1 MGVQKVTFDGANVT
15 SKIDADLYHFLFS
28 SDVGILRNVKSGCS
42 YTLANNTITFLEGY
56 VAVYGRI
63 IYIENQTTISVT
75 PDSSKFGYVV
85 LGVDTQANSVTIY
98 IKEAVGTYPVL
109 TQNNLQNADGLFEFA
124 LAAYSKTT
132 TSVSLI
138 NGFERSTITSDRQ
151 RVNELETKINERFY
165 PQRLLITKISNGVYR
180 FADVNSTIL
189 MESILYVV
197 IENTTIVSLPTNQL
211 FIVVGS
217 NSSLSYRYGGADYS
231 LSISYANGLVT
242 LSLGNTSHRVT
253 QAYLKK

>member
-1 MGVQKVTFDGANVT
+1 MGIQKVTFDGANVT

-28 SDVGILRNVKSGCS
+28 SDIGILKYVKSQCS
-42 YTLANNTITFLEGY
+42 YTLANNTITFLDGY

-63 IYIENQTTISVT
+63 IYIENQTTVSVT
-75 PDSSKFGYVV
+75 PDSSKYGYVV
-85 LGVDTQANSVTIY
+85 LGVDTQTNTVSIY

-109 TQNNLQNADGLFEFA
+109 TQANLQITEGLYEYA

-132 TSVSLI
+132 TSVNLI
-138 NGFERSTITSDRQ
+138 NEFERQMISSDRV
-151 RVNELETKINERFY
+151 RVEELESKLKDFYY
-165 PQRLLITKISNGVYR
+165 PQQLGLTKLSNGVYR
-180 FADVNSTIL
+180 FGDVNSYAL
-189 MESILYVV
+189 MKSILYIV

-217 NSSLSYRYGGADYS
+217 NSSMSYRYGGADYS
-231 LSISYANGLVT
+231 LSISYVNGLVT

>member
-28 SDVGILRNVKSGCS
+28 SDVGVLKYVKSQCS
-42 YTLANNTITFLEGY
+42 FTLANNTITFLDGY

-85 LGVDTQANSVTIY
+85 LAVDTQANTVTIY

-109 TQNNLQNADGLFEFA
+109 TQNNLQNADGLYEFA
-124 LAAYSKTT
+124 VAAYSKTT

-138 NGFERSTITSDRQ
+138 NDFERSTITSDRQ

-180 FADVNSTIL
+180 FGEVNSTIL

-197 IENTTIVSLPTNQL
+197 IENTTIVSIPTNQL

>member
-28 SDVGILRNVKSGCS
+28 SDVGILRNVKLGCS

-85 LGVDTQANSVTIY
+85 LAVDTQANTVTIY

-109 TQNNLQNADGLFEFA
+109 TQNNLQSADGLFEYA

-138 NGFERSTITSDRQ
+138 NDFERQMITSDRI
-151 RVNELETKINERFY
+151 RVEELESKLKDFY
-165 PQRLLITKISNGVYR
+165 YPLKLALTKISNGVYR
-180 FADVNSTIL
+180 FGDVNSYDL
-189 MESILYVV
+189 MQSILFVV
-197 IENTTIVSLPTNQL
+197 IENTTVVSLPTNQL

-217 NSSLSYRYGGADYS
+217 NSSLSYRYAGSDYS

>member
-42 YTLANNTITFLEGY
+42 YTLANNTITFLDGY
-56 VAVYGRI
+56 VGIYGRI
-63 IYIENQTTISVT
+63 IYVENMTAVSVT

-85 LGVDTQANSVTIY
+85 LGIDTQANTVTIY

-109 TQNNLQNADGLFEFA
+109 TQNNLQNADGLYEFA

-132 TSVSLI
+132 TSVNLI
-138 NGFERSTITSDRQ
+138 NDFERQMITSDRI
-151 RVNELETKINERFY
+151 RVEELESKLKDFYY
-165 PQRLLITKISNGVYR
+165 PQQLGLTKISNGVYR
-180 FADVNSTIL
+180 FGNVNSAVL

-197 IENTTIVSLPTNQL
+197 IENTTVVSLPTNQL

-231 LSISYANGLVT
+231 LSISYANGIVT

>member
-28 SDVGILRNVKSGCS
+28 SDVGVLKYVKSQCS
-42 YTLANNTITFLEGY
+42 FTLANNTITFLDGY

-109 TQNNLQNADGLFEFA
+109 TQNNLQSADGLYEFA

-132 TSVSLI
+132 TSVNLI
-138 NGFERSTITSDRQ
+138 NDFERQMITSDRK
-151 RVNELETKINERFY
+151 RDEELESKLKDFYY
-165 PQRLLITKISNGVYR
+165 PQQLGLTKISNGVYR
-180 FADVNSTIL
+180 FGNVNSYEL
-189 MESILYVV
+189 MQSILYVV
-197 IENTTIVSLPTNQL
+197 IENTTVVSLPTNQL

-217 NSSLSYRYGGADYS
+217 NSSLSYRYGGSDYS
-231 LSISYANGLVT
+231 ISISYANGLVT

>member
-28 SDVGILRNVKSGCS
+28 SDVGVLKNVKSGCS
-42 YTLANNTITFLEGY
+42 YTLANNTITFLDGY
-56 VAVYGRI
+56 VGIYGRI
-63 IYIENQTTISVT
+63 IYVENMSTVSIT

-85 LGVDTQANSVTIY
+85 LGVDTQSNTVSIY
-98 IKEAVGTYPVL
+98 IKEAIGTYPVL
-109 TQNNLQNADGLFEFA
+109 TQTNLQSVDGLYEYA

-132 TSVSLI
+132 TSVTLI
-138 NGFERSTITSDRQ
+138 SSFERSVITSDGQ
-151 RVNELETKINERFY
+151 RVQELETNLKDFYY
-165 PQRLLITKISNGVYR
+165 PQQLGLTKISNGVYR
-180 FADVNSTIL
+180 FGDVNSYLL
-189 MESILYVV
+189 MISILYVV

-217 NSSLSYRYGGADYS
+217 NSSLSYRYGGSDYS
-231 LSISYANGLVT
+231 LSISYSNGLVT

>member
-1 MGVQKVTFDGANVT
+1 MGVQKITFDGANVT

-42 YTLANNTITFLEGY
+42 YTLANNTITFLDGY
-56 VAVYGRI
+56 VGIYGRI
-63 IYIENQTTISVT
+63 IYVENMTTVSVT
-75 PDSSKFGYVV
+75 PDSNKFGYVV
-85 LGVDTQANSVTIY
+85 LGIDTQANTVSIY

-109 TQNNLQNADGLFEFA
+109 TQNNLQNADGLYEFA

-132 TSVSLI
+132 TSVTLI
-138 NGFERSTITSDRQ
+138 IGFERSMITSDKQ
-151 RVNELETKINERFY
+151 RISDLEAKVNDRFY
-165 PQRLLITKISNGVYR
+165 PHKLLITKISNGVYR
-180 FADVNSTIL
+180 FGDVNSAIL

-197 IENTTIVSLPTNQL
+197 IENTTVVSLPTNQL

-217 NSSLSYRYGGADYS
+217 NSSMSYRYAGSDYS
-231 LSISYANGLVT
+231 LGISYASGLVT
-242 LSLGNTSHRVT
+242 LSLGNTTHRVT